1 MGARSLL
8 PATLPLLWLS
18 TGTDALKVTVVGG
31 SGFVG
36 SRVCKILV
44 GTGTQVTSLSKSG
57 RIPEWA
63 SGEEWTDKV
72 EWKSIDLLEAD
83 VAAIDAAM
91 GAPESIV
98 SCLGV
103 VDSSAEVLRRGNGV
117 ANVNA
122 FESAKRAG
130 VKRSVYV
137 SVASEVVACKEG
149 WLPFA
154 KEEFSAYFA
163 GKAMAEEAALAAVN
177 DATRTCII
185 KPSFIYGGDTFAVPL
200 PGKFVAPRV
209 SSDYGYF
216 VEDIL
221 SLGPIQALAD
231 LMPGL
236 VKVALRPPSS
246 VESVAT
252 ACAFAASGKLASGQ
266 ATRRA
271 VGTLDGTAAIKAA
284 AGEVPQSSISD
295 GIERALDGIADLTQK
310 LLDTVEARI
319 GGKKLAEA

>member
-1 MGARSLL
+1 
-8 PATLPLLWLS
+8 
-18 TGTDALKVTVVGG
+18 
-31 SGFVG
+31 
-36 SRVCKILV
+36 
-44 GTGTQVTSLSKSG
+44 
-57 RIPEWA
+57 
-63 SGEEWTDKV
+63 
-72 EWKSIDLLEAD
+72 
-83 VAAIDAAM
+83 
-91 GAPESIV
+91 
-98 SCLGV
+98 
-103 VDSSAEVLRRGNGV
+103 
-117 ANVNA
+117 
-122 FESAKRAG
+122 
-130 VKRSVYV
+130 
-137 SVASEVVACKEG
+137 
-149 WLPFA
+149 
-154 KEEFSAYFA
+154 
-163 GKAMAEEAALAAVN
+163 MAEEAALAAVN

-319 GGKKLAEA
+319 GGKK